1 VSFLLDTNV
10 VAEVR
15 KKRMNPGV
23 RSWFEAAPPEQLFL
37 SVLVLG
43 EIHQG
48 VVGLR
53 RRDARQ
59 AAVYDRWLSRL
70 RREYAERLL
79 PVTDEVAM
87 VWGRLN
93 AKDPLPVVDGLLAAT
108 ALVHNL
114 SLVTRNVSD
123 FERTGVELLDPFE

>member
-1 VSFLLDTNV
+1 MSFLLDTNV

-15 KKRMNPGV
+15 KKRMNSGV
-23 RSWFEAAPPEQLFL
+23 KSWFEAVPAEQLYL

-59 AAVYDRWLSRL
+59 AAVYDTWLSRL
-70 RREYAERLL
+70 RQEYADRLL
-79 PVTDEVAM
+79 PVTEDVATA
-87 VWGRLN
+87 WGRLN
-93 AKDPLPVVDGLLAAT
+93 ARDPLPVVDGLLAAT
-108 ALVHNL
+108 ALVHDLN
-114 SLVTRNVSD
+114 LVTRNVSD
-123 FERTGVELLDPFE
+123 FGRTGVALLNPFE